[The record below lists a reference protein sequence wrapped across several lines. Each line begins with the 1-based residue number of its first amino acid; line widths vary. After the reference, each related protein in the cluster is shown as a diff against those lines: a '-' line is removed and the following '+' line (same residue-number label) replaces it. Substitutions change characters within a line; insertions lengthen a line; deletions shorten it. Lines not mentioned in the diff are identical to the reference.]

1 MTKNVSFCWFCEVS
15 KCKLFVAEKAKL
27 LAAKQADNN
36 SLSHDYLCGYGS
48 NLKLKVLFYTEY
60 FIWGS
65 NRMKRL
71 KDFKITERISRQTI
85 EVLPMQFG
93 DDEAT
98 RRIMI
103 HHARRVIRQHKE
115 EIHKLAYK

>member
-1 MTKNVSFCWFCEVS
+1 
-15 KCKLFVAEKAKL
+15 
-27 LAAKQADNN
+27 
-36 SLSHDYLCGYGS
+36 
-48 NLKLKVLFYTEY
+48 
-60 FIWGS
+60 
-65 NRMKRL
+65 MKRL